1 MKEGRVTLLCVA
13 AGLLLAT
20 AAFYTQP
27 ERRTPAVF
35 GDEGQAFYPQFTNP
49 QSVKSIEVVD
59 YDESTATVRPL
70 KVEFKKNRW
79 VVASNNDYAI
89 DIGDRLAKTAA
100 ALMDLRK
107 NQVSSDVVQDHAKY
121 HVIDPLDTKVS
132 SLQGRGKRVTLRDEK
147 KGVLADFVLGKT
159 VEGKP
164 GWRYIRVP
172 DQKRTYSV
180 KTDADPS
187 ARFADWVNAGLLRM
201 PTASIRKVSIT
212 SYMLDLFTGALAG
225 REDVVLVQ
233 NNGEWKAEN
242 GQPIKQD
249 VAKAMA
255 ATLDSL
261 KIVDARPKP
270 AGLAQDLRTGEI
282 SLTAETASALRQA
295 GFFITQTGRILAID
309 GEMIVEMANGVTYS
323 IRFGDVAPNT
333 LDAGKPSDNRY
344 IFVTTSWDAAKAAR
358 YNDTSG
364 TGEKSSADLNARF
377 ANWFYVFAG
386 PDYQKLRLKRKD
398 VLQ

>member
-1 MKEGRVTLLCVA
+1 MLLH
-13 AGLLLAT
+13 
-20 AAFYTQP
+20 
-27 ERRTPAVF
+27 
-35 GDEGQAFYPQFTNP
+35 
-49 QSVKSIEVVD
+49 IEVVD
-59 YDESTATVRPL
+59 YDESTATVRPM
-70 KVEFKKNRW
+70 KVEFRKNRW
-79 VVASNNDYAI
+79 VVASNNDYPI

-100 ALMDLRK
+100 ALMDIRK
-107 NQVSSDVVQDHAKY
+107 EQVSSEATQDHAKY
-121 HVIDPLDTKVS
+121 GVIDPLDSKAT

-147 KGVLADFVLGKT
+147 NAVLADFVLGKP
-159 VEGKP
+159 VEGKT

-172 DQKRTYSV
+172 GQKRTYSV
-180 KTDADPS
+180 KTEADPS
-187 ARFADWVNAGLLRM
+187 ARFADWVNAGLLRI

-225 REDVVLVQ
+225 REDVTLVQ
-233 NNGEWKAEN
+233 NNGEWKSEN

-270 AGLAQDLRTGEI
+270 AALANDLRSGQITLTGE
-282 SLTAETASALRQA
+282 TAAALRQA
-295 GFFITQTGRILAID
+295 GFFITQTGRILALD
-309 GEMIVEMANGVTYS
+309 GEMVVEMATGVAYQ
-323 IRFGDVAPNT
+323 IRFGDIAPNT
-333 LDAGKPSDNRY
+333 LEPGKPSDNRY
-344 IFVTTSWDAAKAAR
+344 IFVTTSWDAARAAK

-364 TGEKSSADLNARF
+364 TGEKSSRDLNARF

-398 VLQ
+398 IQQ

>member
-1 MKEGRVTLLCVA
+1 
-13 AGLLLAT
+13 
-20 AAFYTQP
+20 
-27 ERRTPAVF
+27 
-35 GDEGQAFYPQFTNP
+35 
-49 QSVKSIEVVD
+49 
-59 YDESTATVRPL
+59 
-70 KVEFKKNRW
+70 
-79 VVASNNDYAI
+79 
-89 DIGDRLAKTAA
+89 
-100 ALMDLRK
+100 
-107 NQVSSDVVQDHAKY
+107 
-121 HVIDPLDTKVS
+121 VS

-147 KGVLADFVLGKT
+147 NGVLADFVLGKP
-159 VEGKP
+159 VDGKS

-212 SYMLDLFTGALAG
+212 SYMLDLFTGALAD
-225 REDVVLVQ
+225 REDVTLVQ
-233 NNGEWKAEN
+233 NSGEWKSEN
-242 GQPIKQD
+242 GQTIKQD

-255 ATLDSL
+255 ATLDGL

-270 AGLAQDLRTGEI
+270 AALAQDLRTGKI
-282 SLTAETASALRQA
+282 TLTAETAAALRQS

-309 GEMIVEMANGVTYS
+309 GEMNVEMANGVAYQ

-333 LDAGKPSDNRY
+333 LDPGKPSDNRY
-344 IFVTTSWDAAKAAR
+344 IFVTTTWDSARAAR

-364 TGEKSSADLNARF
+364 TGEKSSQELNARF
-377 ANWFYVFAG
+377 SNWFYVFAG